1 MKNLYLDI
9 TSGISGDMTLALL
22 INLGADEKKLSEILS
37 SLINKPVKLST
48 EKCLRNGIS
57 CSKLN
62 IETDISGE
70 PFRHFSDIKTMIESS
85 PLLADRVKR
94 QSIAAF
100 EKIAEAESE
109 MHDLSIEE
117 VHFHEIGAVDT
128 IIDIV
133 GTALAINELGISRIL
148 SSSPVCGRGTIQTQH
163 GTLPIP
169 APATAAILR
178 GAPLKIINVEGELT
192 TPTGAAILQTFVDS
206 YDDFFSGNTILKE
219 AYSTGDNEYE
229 GATNMLRGII
239 FESGETGLTDE
250 IMSITS
256 NIDDMTGENFGL
268 LFDILIKEDGVLDV
282 SYTPAYGKKNRPL
295 YILNVLAKIG
305 TEEKIARLIFKN
317 SSTGGLRIRRE
328 KRIIMDRNFI
338 EIILDGQK
346 ISVKRL
352 VYGDVEKFYPEWSD
366 CVKAAEK
373 TGRPATEIYT
383 KAAAKAIL

>member
-1 MKNLYLDI
+1 MKTLYLDI

-62 IETDISGE
+62 IEADISGE
-70 PFRHFSDIKTMIESS
+70 PFRHFSDIKSMIESS
-85 PLLADRVKR
+85 PLLADTVK
-94 QSIAAF
+94 QKSIAAF
-100 EKIAEAESE
+100 EKIAKAESE
-109 MHDLSIEE
+109 MHALSIEE

-133 GTALAINELGISRIL
+133 GTALAINELSISRIL
-148 SSSPVCGRGTIQTQH
+148 SSSPVCGRGTIETQH

-178 GAPLKIINVEGELT
+178 GAPLKIIDVKGELT

-219 AYSTGDNEYE
+219 AYSTGDNEYK

-239 FESGETGLTDE
+239 FENDKTGLTDE
-250 IMSITS
+250 IISITS

-268 LFDILIKEDGVLDV
+268 LFDILIKQDGVLDV

-295 YILNVLAKIG
+295 YILNVLAQIG
-305 TEEKIARLIFKN
+305 EEEKIARLIFKN
-317 SSTGGLRIRRE
+317 SSTAGLRIRRE

-338 EIILDGQK
+338 EPVVDGQK

-352 VYGDVEKFYPEWSD
+352 VYGDIEKFYPEWSD

-373 TGRPATEIYT
+373 IGRPVAEIYA
-383 KAAAKAIL
+383 KALAKAIL